1 MRQITAQFAMAQMP
15 ITIETS
21 ATVER
26 IEDHAVVASGKEYPY
41 DSVIM
46 AVGSK
51 ANDTSMYADL
61 GIPTYIVG
69 DCKKAGVALDAFK
82 DAYHAVLEINK

>member
-1 MRQITAQFAMAQMP
+1 MSEKVEVPGENVVIIGGGLVGFETAEFLAARQKKV
-15 ITIETS
+15 
-21 ATVER
+21 TVL
-26 IEDHAVVASGKEYPY
+26 Y
-41 DSVIM
+41 
-46 AVGSK
+46 
-51 ANDTSMYADL
+51 ANL

>member
-1 MRQITAQFAMAQMP
+1 MVLKLYVL
-15 ITIETS
+15 S
-21 ATVER
+21 KNKL
-26 IEDHAVVASGKEYPY
+26 VASGQECPY

-61 GIPTYIVG
+61 GIPTYIIG
-69 DCKKAGVALDAFK
+69 DCKKAGVALDTFK

>member
-1 MRQITAQFAMAQMP
+1 MIMQLLP
-15 ITIETS
+15 
-21 ATVER
+21 
-26 IEDHAVVASGKEYPY
+26 VAKNIHMIVSLWLF
-41 DSVIM
+41 
-46 AVGSK
+46 GSK

-61 GIPTYIVG
+61 DIPTYIVG

>member
-1 MRQITAQFAMAQMP
+1 M
-15 ITIETS
+15 
-21 ATVER
+21 
-26 IEDHAVVASGKEYPY
+26 
-41 DSVIM
+41 IM

-61 GIPTYIVG
+61 GIPTYIIG